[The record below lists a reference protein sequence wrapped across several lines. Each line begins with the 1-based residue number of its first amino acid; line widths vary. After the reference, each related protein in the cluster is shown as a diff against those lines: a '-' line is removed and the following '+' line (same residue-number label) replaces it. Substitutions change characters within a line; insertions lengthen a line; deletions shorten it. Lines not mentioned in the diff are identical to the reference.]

1 MIRRDTNSNAVVN
14 TDLAALNKYKMERKL
29 HRRVESLS
37 LEVIQIKKTLERV
50 CEKLEKVE
58 NSTNG

>member
-29 HRRVESLS
+29 HRKVESLS

>member
-29 HRRVESLS
+29 HRKVESLS

-58 NSTNG
+58 NSSNG